1 MGIPVKDKKVNNTL
15 PVAIGRNIASMFS
28 SIPYVIKEV
37 PNLPKLKLMKWTGG
51 FMLLS
56 FGVYFIT
63 GPYKRIIFMR

>member
-1 MGIPVKDKKVNNTL
+1 MGIPVKDKKMNNTL
-15 PVAIGRNIASMFS
+15 PVAIGRKIASMFS

-56 FGVYFIT
+56 FGVYFMT